1 MGIGSSLIY
10 APADYAN
17 TNELITICKVA
28 SKFKGKYISHM
39 RNEGRNVLEAID
51 ELITISKEAIFRLKF
66 TILKHLGN
74 QTGFCLIVL

>member
-1 MGIGSSLIY
+1 MKEGALGIGSSLIY

-39 RNEGRNVLEAID
+39 RNEEEMFLRP
-51 ELITISKEAIFRLKF
+51 
-66 TILKHLGN
+66 
-74 QTGFCLIVL
+74 